1 MDQEICLLLKTDTSS
16 PLGPKRRVSCG
27 RGRRHRRTRRLT
39 GVDVS
44 FPPLL
49 SLSAGPAADTAQHF
63 GWAGVGGWAGLQ
75 KKFFFKAGFIPL
87 ESRQSLQFC
96 RLDFEKFS
104 AGPAAVTP
112 LTPLGVGVVVGG
124 LGSALFF
131 DIFFLNAGIK
141 LARVA
146 NHSNSVDW
154 T

>member
-27 RGRRHRRTRRLT
+27 RRHRRTRRLM

-75 KKFFFKAGFIPL
+75 KKKNF
-87 ESRQSLQFC
+87 SRLVSY
-96 RLDFEKFS
+96 RL
-104 AGPAAVTP
+104 
-112 LTPLGVGVVVGG
+112 
-124 LGSALFF
+124 
-131 DIFFLNAGIK
+131 
-141 LARVA
+141 RVA
-146 NHSNSVDW
+146 NLSNSVDW
-154 T
+154 TLKNFRPAPPPSPP